1 MHAIEKTLL
10 HIRFA
15 GRSEDMELAA
25 LGLRPEATDAELRA
39 ALAQRYD
46 CAVADLQD
54 YIVVRE
60 PQAIIVRPLAF
71 YG

>member
-1 MHAIEKTLL
+1 MHATEKTHL

-15 GRSEDMELAA
+15 GRSEDLELAA